1 MRDVSAAASLTSDVF
16 PRQSSAAPVPL
27 PFARAPQES
36 GNDSLLEVLRQ
47 SLDDETQSTESILTA
62 IADAA
67 RVLSGADGTAL
78 ALRVN
83 STIVCRARSGKL
95 APQLGTPLNTDS
107 GISGECLRSATILVA
122 SDTLRDTR
130 VDPAVC
136 RSLGI
141 RSIAVVPLRGPL
153 GMVGILEAFSAH
165 AGAFE
170 NEQID
175 CLRSLGEIAEQAQER
190 DQHPL
195 ESFSSLPSVR
205 DALTTA
211 VALRLRRAPGLL
223 RRVFSRKNYRV
234 IAAFAVA
241 ALLISIVV
249 WSSWRQTQAEITA
262 SEGPARTAGASSANS
277 KDESARPLRV
287 LPLSP
292 GSRVATVRSD
302 QPQSTAMLHK
312 ASDLSGLEDE
322 PIKSD
327 AETVNGGSTSSV
339 AALPVAKKVSQPL
352 NDEPPPAVN
361 LTPSESSGTLVS
373 TMTSPAT
380 LPQFGGVTS
389 QGFTQANLIHRME
402 PQYPWQA
409 RLQRR
414 SGPVVLDATITPEGK
429 VRTTKLV
436 SGEPQLAEAA
446 ASAVKNWRFSPAT
459 LDGNPIEVQMRVT
472 VVFKLP

>member
-1 MRDVSAAASLTSDVF
+1 MRDVSVAASLTSDLF
-16 PRQSSAAPVPL
+16 PRQNSATPIHLA
-27 PFARAPQES
+27 S
-36 GNDSLLEVLRQ
+36 GHTPRETSNPALLDVLRE
-47 SLDDETQSTESILTA
+47 SLEDTTQSTESILTA

-78 ALRVN
+78 ALRAN
-83 STIVCRARSGKL
+83 GTIVCRARSGKIS
-95 APQLGTPLNTDS
+95 PQLGTPLNTDS

-130 VDPAVC
+130 VDPVVC

-153 GMVGILEAFSAH
+153 GMAGILEAFSSH

-175 CLRSLGEIAEQAQER
+175 CLRELGEIAERAHTR

-195 ESFSSLPSVR
+195 ESFASLPSVR
-205 DALTTA
+205 AALTSS

-234 IAAFAVA
+234 IAAFAIA

-249 WSSWRQTQAEITA
+249 WSSWRQTQAEIVA
-262 SEGPARTAGASSANS
+262 SETPARNAGYAAINGTADSAH
-277 KDESARPLRV
+277 PLRT

-312 ASDLSGLEDE
+312 AADLSAAEDE
-322 PIKSD
+322 PIKSS
-327 AETVNGGSTSSV
+327 AETADRGSSAPI
-339 AALPVAKKVSQPL
+339 AAQPVAKHAIEAAI
-352 NDEPPPAVN
+352 DEAPPTVN
-361 LTPSESSGTLVS
+361 LAPNDNSGALVS
-373 TMTSPAT
+373 IMTTPAT

-389 QGFTQANLIHRME
+389 QGLMQANLIHRVE
-402 PQYPWQA
+402 PQYPWRAQ
-409 RLQRR
+409 LQRLGG
-414 SGPVVLDATITPEGK
+414 SVELDATITPQGR
-429 VRTTKLV
+429 VRATKLV
-436 SGEPQLAEAA
+436 SGDPVLAEAA
-446 ASAVKNWRFSPAT
+446 ATAVKNWRFSPAT